1 MTISGMRSGLFA
13 GSFIA
18 AAIIMAGASATH
30 AAGASPVGVFRVPIV
45 PHSSVIIL
53 PIPINFVANQT
64 TFTPSGEEAM
74 QELIE
79 FAKQMLALKLVGH
92 TAPRGGTYED
102 NMDLSRRRVIA
113 VRDKLV
119 ESGVTAEITIA
130 WKGDTEPFDVSAL
143 PYAGQLS
150 QDEIWKLD
158 DRVELVEPVQ
168 P

>member
-18 AAIIMAGASATH
+18 AAIIMAGASVTH
-30 AAGASPVGVFRVPIV
+30 AANASLVGIFRVPRGPIM
-45 PHSSVIIL
+45 L
-53 PIPINFVANQT
+53 PIPINFVANQS

-130 WKGDTEPFDVSAL
+130 WKGDTEPFDVSLL
-143 PYAGQLS
+143 PYAYQWS
-150 QDEIWKLD
+150 QDEIWQLD

-168 P
+168 PR